1 MFMKKIF
8 KRLRQTMALVF
19 ALLIESINVITS
31 YAYSTGVECS
41 LLNTGDSMAIFI
53 WILVLFVA
61 LGGIITAINSW
72 RFGARCR

>member
-1 MFMKKIF
+1 MKRIF
-8 KRLRQTMALVF
+8 KRLRQTMGFVF

-31 YAYSTGVECS
+31 YAYSAGVERS
-41 LLNTGDSMAIFI
+41 LPNTGDSMAIFI

>member
-41 LLNTGDSMAIFI
+41 LPNTGDSMAIFI

-61 LGGIITAINSW
+61 LGGIITAIIMLFHNKKK
-72 RFGARCR
+72 